1 MLGALVAAFIIGP
14 KPVTRPPT
22 ASLAPLP
29 QVVQKGELSEDAA
42 PLNRLMKEK
51 AWTLAHAGPLV
62 LKADFKHGLAAAL
75 SLKF

>member
-1 MLGALVAAFIIGP
+1 VLRALVAAFIIGP
-14 KPVTRPPT
+14 KPVTRPPA
-22 ASLAPLP
+22 ASLMPLP
-29 QVVQKGELSEDAA
+29 QVVQKGETSEDAA

-62 LKADFKHGLAAAL
+62 FKADFKHGLAAAL